1 MAKYRRRVIDDMLD
15 ELVAELPAIE
25 LHGPK
30 GVGKTATALQRAR
43 TVMRLDDPRERE
55 LFASEPARIR
65 AVNHPLLVD
74 EWQRVPESW
83 DAVRRAVDDGIGT
96 YLLTGSSV
104 PVSAPVHSGAGRFV
118 TFRMRPMS
126 LLERGF
132 AEPTVSLGDLLGGSL
147 PEIRGSS
154 RRSTRDYVD
163 EIVRSGFPDI
173 HGLAP
178 RARRHR
184 LEGYIDLIVTRAFPE
199 QGLVVRRPG
208 VLRAWLT
215 AYAAATSTT
224 ATYQRILDAATPGV
238 SEKPARST
246 VTAYR
251 DVLEQLWMLD
261 PVEAWLPGRN
271 HLARLARAP
280 KHQLADPGLAAH
292 LLGADQAALLGN
304 GDGPL
309 PDLRDGTLLGSLF
322 EHLVTL
328 DVQVYAERS
337 ESRVRHLRTADGT
350 HEVDIVV
357 ERPDGRVLAIEVK
370 LASSVTDYDVRH
382 LAWLRERIG
391 DDLLDAVVVTPG
403 PHAYRRRDGI
413 AVVPAALLGP

>member
-1 MAKYRRRVIDDMLD
+1 M
-15 ELVAELPAIE
+15 
-25 LHGPK
+25 
-30 GVGKTATALQRAR
+30 
-43 TVMRLDDPRERE
+43 
-55 LFASEPARIR
+55 
-65 AVNHPLLVD
+65 
-74 EWQRVPESW
+74 
-83 DAVRRAVDDGIGT
+83 
-96 YLLTGSSV
+96 
-104 PVSAPVHSGAGRFV
+104 
-118 TFRMRPMS
+118 
-126 LLERGF
+126 
-132 AEPTVSLGDLLGGSL
+132 
-147 PEIRGSS
+147 
-154 RRSTRDYVD
+154 
-163 EIVRSGFPDI
+163 
-173 HGLAP
+173 
-178 RARRHR
+178 
-184 LEGYIDLIVTRAFPE
+184 
-199 QGLVVRRPG
+199 RRPG

-224 ATYQRILDAATPGV
+224 ATYQRILDAATPGL
-238 SEKPARST
+238 SEKPARSA

-251 DVLEQLWMLD
+251 DVLDQLWMLD

-292 LLGADQAALLGN
+292 LLGTDQAALLGN

-370 LASSVTDYDVRH
+370 LASSVTDHDVRH

-391 DDLLDAVVVTPG
+391 DDLVDAVVVRQDHMLTADATGSPWCRPRCSAPEAPAHRVDRQVRPEPFISPGGRSRPHVGWVVGSWQPSRAVESPGSTTPQQPADGSLPRTKVLTPG
-403 PHAYRRRDGI
+403 SME
-413 AVVPAALLGP
+413 

>member
-1 MAKYRRRVIDDMLD
+1 MMEYRRRVIDDVLD

-30 GVGKTATALQRAR
+30 GVGKTATAQQRAR
-43 TVMRLDDPRERE
+43 AVMRLDDPRERE
-55 LFASEPARIR
+55 LFASDPTRVRDAR
-65 AVNHPLLVD
+65 HPLLVD

-83 DAVRRAVDDGIGT
+83 DVVRRAVDDGVGT

-126 LLERGF
+126 LMERGF
-132 AEPTVSLGDLLGGSL
+132 AEPTVSLGDLLDGSR
-147 PEIRGSS
+147 PEITGSS
-154 RRSTRDYVD
+154 ERGTRDYVE

-184 LEGYIDLIVTRAFPE
+184 LEGYVDLIVTRAFPE

-208 VLRAWLT
+208 ALRAWLT

-224 ATYQRILDAATPGV
+224 ASYQRILDAATPGLA
-238 SEKPARST
+238 EKPARST
-246 VTAYR
+246 VTGYR

-271 HLARLARAP
+271 RLARLARSP
-280 KHQLADPGLAAH
+280 KHQLADPALAAH
-292 LLGADQAALLGN
+292 LLGASPSALLG
-304 GDGPL
+304 GDEGPV
-309 PDLRDGTLLGSLF
+309 PNLRGGTLLGSLF

-337 ESRVRHLRTADGT
+337 EARVRHLRTADGT

-370 LASSVTDYDVRH
+370 LATTVTDHDVRH
-382 LAWLRERIG
+382 LAWLRDKIG

>member
-1 MAKYRRRVIDDMLD
+1 MAEYRRRVIDDVLD

-65 AVNHPLLVD
+65 AVDHPLLVD

-132 AEPTVSLGDLLGGSL
+132 AEPTVSLGDLLGGSR
-147 PEIRGSS
+147 PEINGSS

-224 ATYQRILDAATPGV
+224 ATYQRILDAATPGL

-251 DVLEQLWMLD
+251 DVLDQLWMLD

-271 HLARLARAP
+271 HLARLARTP

-304 GDGPL
+304 GDDPL
-309 PDLRDGTLLGSLF
+309 PGLRDGTLLGSLF

-370 LASSVTDYDVRH
+370 LASSVTDHDVRH